1 MHLLLGNLSVVSA
14 TALIVTAGVTSLLTA
29 ALGAG
34 GGTLLLAVMAQFL
47 PPLAIIP
54 VHGSVQL
61 GSNLGRA
68 LMTARHIDW
77 RIILAFLPGALI
89 GALLGSLVLVR
100 LPPALW
106 YLTIAGFIL
115 YLCWGPALPRR
126 SLGRR
131 GTLVAG
137 ALTTFAS
144 LFTGASGPLVA
155 AFIKQIHR
163 DRFRTVATFATAMSF
178 QHAAKVGVFVH
189 AGFAIGNWLALIA
202 MMIAAGALGTWLGL
216 KLLHRLGD
224 HHFRGLFNVAL
235 TLLALR
241 LLWQAAMAW
250 GL

>member
-1 MHLLLGNLSVVSA
+1 MQLLGDLSV
-14 TALIVTAGVTSLLTA
+14 TASTLLIVTAGVTSLLTA

-34 GGTLLLAVMAQFL
+34 GGTLLLAIMAQFL

-61 GSNLGRA
+61 GSNLGRS

-77 RIILAFLPGALI
+77 PVILAFLPGAVT

-106 YLTIAGFIL
+106 YLTIAVFLL

-126 SLGRR
+126 SLGRW

-137 ALTTFAS
+137 ALTTFIS
-144 LFTGASGPLVA
+144 LFAGASGPLVA

-178 QHAAKVGVFVH
+178 QHAAKVAVFIH
-189 AGFAIGNWLALIA
+189 GGFAIGHWLALIA
-202 MMIAAGALGTWLGL
+202 MMIGSGALGTWLGL
-216 KLLHRLGD
+216 KLLHRIGD
-224 HHFRGLFNVAL
+224 YHFRWLFNIAL

-241 LLWQAAMAW
+241 LLWQAAAAW